1 MGDEKN
7 EGPVSNIKEYI
18 VNGRKNGFSDTKI
31 IENLKKT
38 NWPDDVIE
46 SAVKEADTVI
56 PAVTEESQ
64 EKEQEL
70 PKEEKKEETK
80 EEQPKED
87 KKEGEAKEEAPTEK
101 KPDKKQEEKLGSDLL
116 TKPPQ
121 GIFPDKKEG
130 AAQEPVKKKFSFWAL
145 IALFLSPIPFVG
157 LGAAMAA
164 IDDIRKNHKS
174 GTILAI
180 LSLIINGIIILGI
193 IYILFLIFTLP
204 PENLP
209 GFVNSDFI
217 SGILEKLNIQT

>member
-18 VNGRKNGFSDTKI
+18 VNGRKNGFLDTKI

-56 PAVTEESQ
+56 PAVSEETSEQ
-64 EKEQEL
+64 KEA
-70 PKEEKKEETK
+70 PKEKKEETK

-101 KPDKKQEEKLGSDLL
+101 KPDKKHEEKHEPASDLL
-116 TKPPQ
+116 TKPPE
-121 GIFPDKKEG
+121 GIFPDKKEP
-130 AAQEPVKKKFSFWAL
+130 ASEEHVKKKFSFLAL
-145 IALFLSPIPFVG
+145 IALLLSPIPFIG
-157 LGAAMAA
+157 LGVAMAA
-164 IDDIRKNHKS
+164 IDNIRKNNKS

-180 LSLIINGIIILGI
+180 LALIINVLVILGI
-193 IYILFLIFTLP
+193 IYIIFQIFTLP
-204 PENLP
+204 PENLV
-209 GFVNSDFI
+209 GFSKYINDMF
-217 SGILEKLNIQT
+217 NII